1 MKRLNTFLMRETRP
15 TNSLLMPPSP
25 NSSKSRTSISPFY
38 TTPIITEL
46 DSNKSLRKPRPIWL
60 GTRLVKRKS
69 QENLSHYSTTN
80 VSVTNFSFDPL
91 NKDKRLL
98 MSSNSWNKTSL
109 VMLPVPEQLLNSDR
123 SPKPKSSLLLINLEL
138 TAMSSTLVKSK
149 PSYNWPTLT
158 VVKPQPPKTVNPVLL
173 NLKPNK
179 TKMVPREEEVPSPN
193 NSLPFLMTYTLELL
207 NPSLTK
213 NKLKFKPLGNSQCGT
228 SLNVTFR
235 LSSSEAEVANLV
247 AEHTRKSVYADRCA
261 TV

>member
-60 GTRLVKRKS
+60 GTKLVKRKS

-123 SPKPKSSLLLINLEL
+123 SPKPKSSLLLINSEL
-138 TAMSSTLVKSK
+138 TAVSSTLVKSQ
-149 PSYNWPTLT
+149 PSYNWPTLKI
-158 VVKPQPPKTVNPVLL
+158 VNLNKTVNPALL
-173 NLKPNK
+173 NLKHPNK

-193 NSLPFLMTYTLELL
+193 NSLPFLTTYTLELL
-207 NPSLTK
+207 NPSPTK
-213 NKLKFKPLGNSQCGT
+213 NKLKSKPLGNSQCGT